1 MYQLTLTSDERKAF
15 DWVGGRYATGD
26 DVAMRLRRL
35 LADGH
40 EWDDSGDIAFSIPE
54 HVAWEISE
62 LAASEDSL
70 WPCFADGLTSKMQA
84 LCDSIV

>member
-1 MYQLTLTSDERKAF
+1 MSQLTLTSDERKAF
-15 DWVGGRYATGD
+15 DWIGNRYATGD

-40 EWDDSGDIAFSIPE
+40 EWDDAGDITFSIPE

-62 LAASEDSL
+62 LSASEDSL
-70 WPCFADGLTSKMQA
+70 WPCFADGLKSKMQTF
-84 LCDSIV
+84 CDSIV